1 MLMNL
6 LKIFTYKIAG
16 RDVFPL
22 STICFLC
29 GHKPCIFLGL
39 LPLYMMNANL
49 HHEQNSSCAKRKVY
63 LLNVK
68 TYQINCFESW
78 AKLITWYYDIG
89 DIKNEN
95 EKPCR

>member
-1 MLMNL
+1 M
-6 LKIFTYKIAG
+6 
-16 RDVFPL
+16 
-22 STICFLC
+22 
-29 GHKPCIFLGL
+29 HFLGVFCH
-39 LPLYMMNANL
+39 YMMNANL
-49 HHEQNSSCAKRKVY
+49 HHEQNSSCAKLKHKVY